1 MIIED
6 GILPLN
12 HVHNYNTGNFRAYYT
27 ILDRQDSKEDFQSR
41 FKFMQ
46 TRQVTHKDTG
56 YE

>member
-1 MIIED
+1 MYIIIIQVTLE
-6 GILPLN
+6 
-12 HVHNYNTGNFRAYYT
+12 HNKQFQTGKIVKNSFGAG
-27 ILDRQDSKEDFQSR
+27 SR